1 VLRGLIT
8 AERNSANWRK
18 IRQYLARNNITL
30 ITKTTTILLIHMNGD
45 TTMMMMMMMHERER
59 R

>member
-1 VLRGLIT
+1 VLKGLIT

-18 IRQYLARNNITL
+18 IRQSLARSNITL
-30 ITKTTTILLIHMNGD
+30 IIRTTTILIHMNGD
-45 TTMMMMMMMHERER
+45 TTMMMMMMLPERER